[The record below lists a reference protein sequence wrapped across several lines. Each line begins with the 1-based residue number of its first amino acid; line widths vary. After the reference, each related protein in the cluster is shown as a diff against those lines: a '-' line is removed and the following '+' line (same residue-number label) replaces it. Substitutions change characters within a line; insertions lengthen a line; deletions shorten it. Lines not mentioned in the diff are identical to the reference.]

1 VGSEYKTIN
10 IKIVA
15 NPSGVTA
22 GVGKAKSEFRDLAV
36 SVQNAG
42 KTASGSGGGLL
53 NSNVISGFVGGL
65 VGGSVG
71 GFFGKIKEG
80 LAFAV
85 ERESKVLGLER
96 EAKMLGISRQTRGA
110 FDILGG
116 AEGGAEFASV
126 LTKMNKLVGEAGD
139 GSEEAAHKLKKFGL
153 SVQDALTNS
162 PTENLQRIAD
172 GLMAMSNPAERTAAA
187 MSIFGK
193 TGAQALPML
202 AKISNGGLANAE
214 RLDEATGASG
224 SDEFLSQAKGDT
236 AQRRKAT
243 ARWEGTKNWLAEN
256 MNVGHA
262 WGNFVEGLSD
272 IGSYLNDEGWG
283 FSATPSKDKEQALR
297 LEQEARSRKSVA
309 DAEAKKQREAD
320 LVAKN
325 KSEAVESGVGLN
337 AELSK
342 EVELFGKSASQVKL
356 YGVEQK
362 LAKAGI
368 LGTAEAM
375 RELNK
380 AAAQI
385 DWIENATKA
394 KALTDQFGKSDYQKT
409 SDDFFEAQKL
419 YQGGFIDRGTYGR
432 KLLSMTESLEGRFPA
447 AKTPI
452 NLTSGLERGSAGAYS
467 FLAKSNQTEPEKDIG
482 TRMKEALERAR
493 DSDAKREEYQ
503 RQLVDLAEK
512 NTGLR
517 AAKF

>member
-22 GVGKAKSEFRDLAV
+22 GVRKAKSDLKELGEGADQV
-36 SVQNAG
+36 NKGV
-42 KTASGSGGGLL
+42 ASKDKKGDGFIKGAIAGGLL
-53 NSNVISGFVGGL
+53 GVIG
-65 VGGSVG
+65 GGSIE

-80 LAFAV
+80 INFAV
-85 ERESKVLGLER
+85 ERESKILGLER
-96 EAKMLGISRQTRGA
+96 EANVLGIRRQT
-110 FDILGG
+110 GG
-116 AEGGAEFASV
+116 AEGGEAFAEILS
-126 LTKMNKLVGEAGD
+126 KMNKVVGEAGE

-153 SVQDALTNS
+153 SVQEALTNS

-172 GLMAMSNPAERTAAA
+172 TLFAMGNPAERTAAA

-202 AKISNGGLANAE
+202 AKIANGGLAAAE
-214 RLDEATGASG
+214 RLDEETGASG
-224 SDEFLSQAKGDT
+224 SDTFLATAKGDT
-236 AQRRKAT
+236 AKRRRAM
-243 ARWEGTKNWLAEN
+243 AQWEGTKNWLAEN
-256 MNVGHA
+256 LNFRTAVGDLV
-262 WGNFVEGLSD
+262 GGFKD
-272 IGSYLNDEGWG
+272 IGNYVGDIFTSPGERNKRAGDR
-283 FSATPSKDKEQALR
+283 LR
-297 LEQEARSRKSVA
+297 LEQEANSRKGVA
-309 DAEAKKQREAD
+309 DADAKRRREAE

-432 KLLSMTESLEGRFPA
+432 RLLSMTESLEGRFPA